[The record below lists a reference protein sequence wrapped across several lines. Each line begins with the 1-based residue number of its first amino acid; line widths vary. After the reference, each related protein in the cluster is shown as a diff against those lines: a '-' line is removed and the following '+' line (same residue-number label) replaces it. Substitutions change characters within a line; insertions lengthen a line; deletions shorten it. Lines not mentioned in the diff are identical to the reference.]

1 MAKTKAEPA
10 DPIPAVPE
18 APSTPKPETI
28 KSSSDKS
35 QIYTGASLP
44 GIKSHTV
51 FKGKI
56 PGVIDKPFIKELVI
70 PLEKLSDFERKVKI
84 KGSREEFCYKKSV
97 ELAAGLMEG

>member
-1 MAKTKAEPA
+1 MARAKTEMAETLSTA
-10 DPIPAVPE
+10 SE
-18 APSTPKPETI
+18 ATGTPTPETI
-28 KSSSDKS
+28 KSNCNKS
-35 QIYTGASLP
+35 QIYAGASLP

-56 PGVIDKPFIKELVI
+56 PDVIDKPFIKELVI